1 MQASPVWTPPSG
13 TLGELVAAAHHRA
26 RALRDHR
33 TALERDAAAAPA
45 PPPFLS
51 AFDRPDV
58 AIIAE
63 LKRRSPSRGD
73 INVRLQADQQAV
85 AYVAGGAAALSV
97 LTEPDRFG
105 GSPDDL
111 ATAARTV
118 HVPLLRKDFLV
129 DPLQL
134 AEARAIGA
142 SAVLLIVRALDSG
155 RLAAL
160 VQAARDLGLEPL
172 VEIRDQAELARA
184 LDAGA
189 RVIGVNN
196 RDLETLRVDPTTAT
210 RLIPLIPRDI
220 IAIAESGISS
230 ADQVTGAAS
239 VGADGVLVGSALSAA
254 GEPALAVRALTGI
267 VRTRRPAQTS

>member
-26 RALRDHR
+26 RALRDRR
-33 TALERDAAAAPA
+33 TVLERDAAAAPA
-45 PPPFLS
+45 PPPFRS

-105 GSPDDL
+105 GSPEDL

-142 SAVLLIVRALDSG
+142 SAVLLIVRAL
-155 RLAAL
+155 A
-160 VQAARDLGLEPL
+160 
-172 VEIRDQAELARA
+172 
-184 LDAGA
+184 
-189 RVIGVNN
+189 
-196 RDLETLRVDPTTAT
+196 
-210 RLIPLIPRDI
+210 
-220 IAIAESGISS
+220 
-230 ADQVTGAAS
+230 
-239 VGADGVLVGSALSAA
+239 
-254 GEPALAVRALTGI
+254 
-267 VRTRRPAQTS
+267 